1 MGRSLDLWW
10 PIQMLPQVD
19 KQQGVLTNKGSR
31 WLHIVGRLKPDVVEQ
46 QACAELDVIS
56 QRMLNEL
63 ATEYRLSGRE
73 RQEFLG
79 LQIKLEAGGTGYT
92 GLRGQFQR
100 PLVILMIIS
109 GLVLLIACTNLAGL
123 LLSRGVAR
131 QREFGMRAALG
142 ASRSILTRQ
151 LVTENLLLAAL
162 AGILGLFLAQWGGHL
177 LATYLPG
184 YGETLALR
192 LTPDLR
198 VLAFAFVISTL
209 TGVFFGLV
217 PACDLVA

>member
-1 MGRSLDLWW
+1 MIGRTITLDDIPFSIVGVAKRGFAGVEVGRSLDLWW

-131 QREFGMRAALG
+131 QREFGMRARWVRAARFSPG
-142 ASRSILTRQ
+142 
-151 LVTENLLLAAL
+151 NL
-162 AGILGLFLAQWGGHL
+162 
-177 LATYLPG
+177 
-184 YGETLALR
+184 
-192 LTPDLR
+192 
-198 VLAFAFVISTL
+198 
-209 TGVFFGLV
+209 
-217 PACDLVA
+217 